1 MSGGQSRFERKV
13 KVAFRCGLPHGK
25 FVKIACVKFIFKCPT
40 INYRDRA
47 APVPENLSLQMSGGP
62 GCFSCKVKAAI
73 RCGLAH
79 GEFVKIA
86 CVKIHLKCPTGGFY
100 QSVGAGFHPR
110 PQNFIFV
117 DVGRTK
123 PFRAQSES
131 RVSVRAAA
139 RQIRED
145 SLRKNSLEMPDRGI
159 LSIRRGGVP
168 SPSAKFYLCRCRED
182 QAVFLAK

>member
-1 MSGGQSRFERKV
+1 M

-25 FVKIACVKFIFKCPT
+25 FVKIACVKIHLKCPTINYRDRAAPVPENLSLQMSGGPGCFSCKVKAAIRCGLAHGEFVKIACVKIHLKCPT

-100 QSVGAGFHPR
+100 QSVGAGFRPR
-110 PQNFIFV
+110 P
-117 DVGRTK
+117 
-123 PFRAQSES
+123 
-131 RVSVRAAA
+131 
-139 RQIRED
+139 
-145 SLRKNSLEMPDRGI
+145 RKI
-159 LSIRRGGVP
+159 
-168 SPSAKFYLCRCRED
+168 YLCRFRED
-182 QAVFLAK
+182 KAVSSAK

>member
-1 MSGGQSRFERKV
+1 MQSKSRVSVRAAARQIREDSLRKNSLEMPDNKLSGQG
-13 KVAFRCGLPHGK
+13 CPCPG
-25 FVKIACVKFIFKCPT
+25 KFIFA
-40 INYRDRA
+40 D
-47 APVPENLSLQMSGGP
+47 
-62 GCFSCKVKAAI
+62 F
-73 RCGLAH
+73 
-79 GEFVKIA
+79 
-86 CVKIHLKCPTGGFY
+86 
-100 QSVGAGFHPR
+100 
-110 PQNFIFV
+110 
-117 DVGRTK
+117 GRTK

-168 SPSAKFYLCRCRED
+168 SPSAENLSLQISGGQSRFERKVKVAFRCGLPHGKFVKIACVKIHLKCPTGGFYQSVGAGFHPRPRKIYLCRCRED